1 MDVQQVIDKLTQ
13 VLEDEMQNVWVRKG
27 AALGLG
33 RAGGPEARMVLARV
47 LDNTYTNHEVRAAAA
62 EAMGEACR
70 G

>member
-13 VLEDEMQNVWVRKG
+13 VLEDDTQNFHVRKG

-33 RAGGPEARMVLARV
+33 LIGGPEVRMVLAKV
-47 LDNTYTNHEVRAAAA
+47 VSNTYTNHEVRAAAA

-70 G
+70 R